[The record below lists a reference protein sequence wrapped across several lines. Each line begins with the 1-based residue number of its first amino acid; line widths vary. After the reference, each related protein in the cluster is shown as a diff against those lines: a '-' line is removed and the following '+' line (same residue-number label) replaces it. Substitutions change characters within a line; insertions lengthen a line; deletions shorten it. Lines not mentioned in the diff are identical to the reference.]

1 MLKQFERVKPVSV
14 IPTTSGYEQYPF
26 SLSFLLQ
33 CYCRCLGRD
42 NHPTM
47 SNEDPLTL
55 FKIFILFY
63 SQFKGKQLKSLVEDY
78 IQVEMTT
85 AARLPTDLEFIMAE
99 AVSSGLEFED
109 ALEDAVSKIEQYRQ
123 LFGTGQTSGSNRN
136 DFSNLN
142 KIIDQVMLT
151 SQVVEE
157 DKELTESESEEH
169 HHDSK
174 KHVVFTEKVEVYNM
188 DEHKKVAQ

>member
-1 MLKQFERVKPVSV
+1 MKPVSV

-26 SLSFLLQ
+26 SMSFLLQ

-63 SQFKGKQLKSLVEDY
+63 SQFKGVQLKSLVEDF

-123 LFGTGQTSGSNRN
+123 LFGAGQASGPHRN
-136 DFSNLN
+136 DFNNLN
-142 KIIDQVMLT
+142 KIIDQVMLN
-151 SQVVEE
+151 SHVVEE
-157 DKELTESESEEH
+157 EKDDNFTDSEAEEH

-174 KHVVFTEKVEVYNM
+174 RHVVFTEKVEVYNM
-188 DEHKKVAQ
+188 EEHKKVAQ